1 MTSSQGPRSG
11 APAGRGAPGAPGAH
25 DALIGC
31 VLDDR
36 YRLEE
41 RIGGGGMG
49 QVYRARHLRMDQAV
63 AVKVLNPDLSADP
76 SAARRFA
83 REARHT
89 FRFDH
94 PHCVR
99 VVDFGATPT
108 GTLFLVMEYLT
119 GRTAA
124 QEIEVDGPMAPERV
138 MHMARQVCD
147 ALAYAHDLG
156 FVHRDIKP
164 DNVMLL
170 HRGGDPDF
178 VKVLDF
184 GLAKLFTE
192 QDAVLTAAFS
202 AFALTREGSVFG
214 TAEYMSP
221 EQAMGQL
228 LAPTADVY
236 SLGATMYELVTA
248 TLPFEGRT
256 FTEVLAQQVQKQPVP
271 PAARRP
277 DLAIPAALD
286 RLILACM
293 AKLPGQRPQSA
304 LALAA
309 ELERIAS
316 GRALSGHA
324 TGPGAALQ
332 RASTLA
338 SAETM
343 DLQAMSDAGLS
354 DPALEL
360 AATLYATPA
369 AGSAGSM
376 QASRAGSMPAR
387 APASAASRASGG
399 VPGSAPISGSTPVA
413 VPGHASGPVAA
424 SAPPA
429 STVPTAETRAHAR
442 RANRRW
448 IAVTAAVAV
457 LGAAALGLALW
468 RRTTARSALPPD
480 APAALAQPAQTA
492 VAPAQPEAAPA
503 TPEAAAA
510 TPEAAP
516 AQPETAAIGAGAAPD
531 TQPGQAPAP
540 AAPAGGDAE
549 RGPPVPASDAA
560 DEKRQARK
568 REVAGYLAAAEAARR
583 QSNPLKQ
590 IAAADSALRLEPGNR
605 QAAFLLG
612 DALLASGDEENA
624 CKYLRRA
631 RSLAEARAALRRAR
645 CPGD

>member
-1 MTSSQGPRSG
+1 MTSSQGSRPD
-11 APAGRGAPGAPGAH
+11 APDGR
-25 DALIGC
+25 DELIGC

-63 AVKVLNPDLSADP
+63 AVKVLHPDLSADP

-99 VVDFGATPT
+99 VMDFGATPS

-124 QEIEVDGPMAPERV
+124 QEIEVDGPMAPARV
-138 MHMARQVCD
+138 MHLARQVCD
-147 ALAYAHDLG
+147 ALAYAHELG

-184 GLAKLFTE
+184 GLAKLFAGG
-192 QDAVLTAAFS
+192 DALQTAAFS

-221 EQAMGQL
+221 EQAMGQPL
-228 LAPTADVY
+228 GPTADVY
-236 SLGATMYELVTA
+236 SLGTTMYELLTA
-248 TLPFEGRT
+248 SLPFEGRT

-271 PAARRP
+271 PVARRP
-277 DLAIPAALD
+277 DLAIPAALNG
-286 RLILACM
+286 LILACM
-293 AKLPGQRPQSA
+293 AKAPGERPQSA
-304 LALAA
+304 HTLAA
-309 ELERIAS
+309 EIDRIALGPIAL
-316 GRALSGHA
+316 GRTALG
-324 TGPGAALQ
+324 

-338 SAETM
+338 TAETM
-343 DLQAMSDAGLS
+343 DLEAVTEAAFP
-354 DPALEL
+354 DPDPG
-360 AATLYATPA
+360 AT
-369 AGSAGSM
+369 GI
-376 QASRAGSMPAR
+376 RAGSVAGR
-387 APASAASRASGG
+387 PASHGEHAAGAHAVAGSSAHSL
-399 VPGSAPISGSTPVA
+399 PGSA
-413 VPGHASGPVAA
+413 
-424 SAPPA
+424 APPA
-429 STVPTAETRAHAR
+429 SSVQTAQTRAHAGGAQR
-442 RANRRW
+442 RMLAL
-448 IAVTAAVAV
+448 TAAVVV

-468 RRTTARSALPPD
+468 SRTTAGGATPAQPAS
-480 APAALAQPAQTA
+480 PAALAQ
-492 VAPAQPEAAPA
+492 VARAAAAPA
-503 TPEAAAA
+503 TDEP
-510 TPEAAP
+510 AAP
-516 AQPETAAIGAGAAPD
+516 T
-531 TQPGQAPAP
+531 PAP
-540 AAPAGGDAE
+540 AAPAAPAAINGAAPGANPGPAPATPGSAAGDRAQ
-549 RGPPVPASDAA
+549 PASAPA
-560 DEKRQARK
+560 SGEDEDEERRSRK
-568 REVAGYLAAAEAARR
+568 RDVARHLAAAEGARR
-583 QSNPLKQ
+583 QSNRLKQ
-590 IAAADSALRLEPGNR
+590 IAEADSALRLEPGNR

-612 DALLASGDEENA
+612 DALLASGDEDNA

-631 RSLAEARAALRRAR
+631 RGLTQARAALRRAS

>member
-1 MTSSQGPRSG
+1 MTSSHGPRGG
-11 APAGRGAPGAPGAH
+11 APAGRGAPSTHDAPDER

-49 QVYRARHLRMDQAV
+49 QVYRARHLRMDQSV
-63 AVKVLNPDLSADP
+63 AVKVLHPDLSADP

-99 VVDFGATPT
+99 VIDFGATPT

-138 MHMARQVCD
+138 MHIARQVCE

-164 DNVMLL
+164 DNLMLL

-192 QDAVLTAAFS
+192 QDPVLTAAFS

-221 EQAMGQL
+221 EQAMGQA

-256 FTEVLAQQVQKQPVP
+256 FTEVLAQQVQRQPVP

-286 RLILACM
+286 GLILACM

-304 LALAA
+304 QALAA
-309 ELERIAS
+309 ELDRI
-316 GRALSGHA
+316 RFGHA

-332 RASTLA
+332 RASTQA
-338 SAETM
+338 AAETM
-343 DLQAMSDAGLS
+343 DLHAMNHAGVS
-354 DPALEL
+354 DPALEM
-360 AATLYATPA
+360 AATLYATGYA
-369 AGSAGSM
+369 AAASVSGSI
-376 QASRAGSMPAR
+376 PAR
-387 APASAASRASGG
+387 AIGASSGVSGNAPIGVSGSVSGNAPMHASG
-399 VPGSAPISGSTPVA
+399 SAFAPAPLGASGHAS
-413 VPGHASGPVAA
+413 GRASGPVAA

-429 STVPTAETRAHAR
+429 STVPTAETRAHGR
-442 RANRRW
+442 GANRRL
-448 IAVTAAVAV
+448 IAVTAVVAV
-457 LGAAALGLALW
+457 LCAAALGLALW
-468 RRTTARSALPPD
+468 RRTTAGRAMPAPPEAPAE
-480 APAALAQPAQTA
+480 APAAQSA
-492 VAPAQPEAAPA
+492 AAPA
-503 TPEAAAA
+503 TPTAA
-510 TPEAAP
+510 T
-516 AQPETAAIGAGAAPD
+516 TGTGAAPD
-531 TQPGQAPAP
+531 SSPAPAP
-540 AAPAGGDAE
+540 AVPAAGDAE
-549 RGPPVPASDAA
+549 RGQPAPGEGDAG
-560 DEKRQARK
+560 EKRQARK
-568 REVAGYLAAAEAARR
+568 REVAAFLAAAEAARR

-590 IAAADSALRLEPGNR
+590 IAAADSALRLEPRNR